1 MKPILVLVAVWL
13 CGVAGG
19 LVAGERTRPV
29 RDDVGFCWRAAEMD
43 RLVQYLETQA
53 AGRPPSF
60 PVVAGVAP
68 HDDYL
73 YAGRVAWS
81 VLSRIEAPEVVIFG
95 VTHGTVRR
103 EIGDPQ
109 GVVLLDTF
117 PQWTGPYGPVAVSP
131 LRERLRREMP
141 AAMVRV
147 DDRAHELEHSI
158 ESLVPYLQ
166 SRHRNLR
173 ITPVMVTAMTP
184 ARLREVAEA
193 MAGVIAGYVK
203 EGGLLPGRDIAFLV
217 SADANHY
224 GPDFDNVPWGVD
236 EAAHQRA
243 VALER
248 QIAGEVFSGEWG
260 TGRLDVIEA
269 RLWPGAGKP
278 VPQWCGRYSIPFGL
292 TVADR
297 VLRSATGRGMRG
309 EVVACSDTWTGGV
322 LPVKGT
328 GLGITAPFSLRHWV
342 GFVAAAFG
350 LSDKVDNS
358 IIK

>member
-81 VLSRIEAPEVVIFG
+81 VLSRIEAPEVIIFG

-117 PQWTGPYGPVAVSP
+117 ARWAGPYGPVAVSP
-131 LRERLRREMP
+131 LRERLRRELP
-141 AAMVRV
+141 AAMVRD
-147 DDRAHELEHSI
+147 DDRA
-158 ESLVPYLQ
+158 
-166 SRHRNLR
+166 
-173 ITPVMVTAMTP
+173 
-184 ARLREVAEA
+184 
-193 MAGVIAGYVK
+193 
-203 EGGLLPGRDIAFLV
+203 
-217 SADANHY
+217 
-224 GPDFDNVPWGVD
+224 
-236 EAAHQRA
+236 
-243 VALER
+243 
-248 QIAGEVFSGEWG
+248 
-260 TGRLDVIEA
+260 
-269 RLWPGAGKP
+269 
-278 VPQWCGRYSIPFGL
+278 
-292 TVADR
+292 
-297 VLRSATGRGMRG
+297 
-309 EVVACSDTWTGGV
+309 
-322 LPVKGT
+322 
-328 GLGITAPFSLRHWV
+328 
-342 GFVAAAFG
+342 
-350 LSDKVDNS
+350 
-358 IIK
+358 